1 MSSVAQQ
8 EKCTPQQIAFLGLG
22 VMGASMAHHLVQAG
36 HSVCVYNRT
45 QAKAEA
51 WQVEHPQQRLAA
63 TPAEAAKG
71 ANWVFLCVGRDE
83 DVEQVLLGEQGAL
96 SQLQAGAVIVDHTTT
111 SALLAQRMAEQCAQ
125 QGVIYL
131 DAPVS
136 GGQQGAE
143 RGCLTMM
150 VGGDEAAYAAA
161 RPVMQAYAANMSYM
175 GRSGAGQLTKMVN
188 QICIAGLVQSLAEGL
203 HFAQQAGL
211 DQQQVVDVIRHG
223 AAGSWQMEQRHQT
236 MIADQYEHG
245 FAVDWMRK
253 DLGLCLDQA
262 RHIGARLPVAALVDQ
277 FYADVQAQGGGR
289 WDTSSLLKRL
299 IS

>member
-1 MSSVAQQ
+1 MSQPRKTKI
-8 EKCTPQQIAFLGLG
+8 EHIAFLGLG
-22 VMGASMAHHLVQAG
+22 VMGAPMASHLAQAG
-36 HSVCVYNRT
+36 HAVCVYNRT
-45 QAKAEA
+45 QSKAEA
-51 WQVEHPQQRLAA
+51 WLAKHPQQRLAI
-63 TPAEAAKG
+63 TPIEAAKG
-71 ANWVFLCVGRDE
+71 VNWVVMCVGRDQ
-83 DVEQVLLGEQGAL
+83 DVEQVVLGEAGAL
-96 SQLQAGAVIVDHTTT
+96 HQLQPGAVILDHTTT
-111 SALLAQRMAEQCAQ
+111 SAHLAHKMAAACAQ

-143 RGCLTMM
+143 RGCLTVM
-150 VGGDEAAYAAA
+150 VGGEEAAYRTAEPIMA
-161 RPVMQAYAANMSYM
+161 AYAANMRYM
-175 GRSGAGQLTKMVN
+175 GTSGAGQLTKMVN

-211 DQQQVVDVIRHG
+211 DQQQVIDVIRHG

-253 DLGLCLDQA
+253 DLGLCLEQA

-277 FYADVQAQGGGR
+277 FYADVQAAGGGR
-289 WDTSSLLKRL
+289 WDTSSLLRRL
-299 IS
+299 SGHL